1 MGEEWLRLAGV
12 GDEHDLEGLA
22 ACRVGVG
29 ERERGESARE
39 GERGANARGLRA
51 ARINGAAGTPP
62 RARSGRCVSVCTRAR
77 VPFMAA
83 PSAES
88 VSLHVSGP
96 WSRLWTDWWTA
107 SSGVYPVSAE
117 NAGLARMTL
126 QGGAA
131 STTTTASDASG
142 SPRVS
147 NRVLCVA
154 AIDAMRTAM
163 V

>member
-39 GERGANARGLRA
+39 GEIGANARGLRA
-51 ARINGAAGTPP
+51 ARINGAADTPP
-62 RARSGRCVSVCTRAR
+62 RAFRQVCECAR

-147 NRVLCVA
+147 NRVLCGA
-154 AIDAMRTAM
+154 AMIAMRTAM